1 MVLAGLSVTIVGCD
15 PDGGSGKG
23 SEDLDVHGFA
33 NGCFV
38 VKADDQYLARKG
50 DDGYA
55 FSADAAS
62 GAEAFTMRPSD
73 LGTYLFYDKD
83 GGYFM
88 SEDGPLVRQTDLTS
102 DIELADDTFISGAE
116 WELSTSER
124 DRKSYQLRH
133 RKTGDYLTM
142 DGLTADTADT
152 ARITFEEAD
161 GCKAYPELSVDAKGT
176 IERTTFE
183 DGDLY
188 GIVDTHSHI
197 MSNYA
202 FGGGGIFHGAAFH
215 RLGVEHALQDCSVFH
230 GEAGKKDFFGYA
242 FDSSGADAANLG
254 DILPRIL
261 IGELAEDNH
270 ETAGYPDFTGWPDAV
285 NRSTHQTQYY
295 RWLERAHMAGLR
307 LVVQHATTNSVICH
321 MIAGTGVQHTRYS
334 CDDMVAVDRILEATY
349 EMERYID
356 AQAGGPGEG
365 FFRIVTTPAQ
375 AREVIAEGK
384 MAVILG
390 IETSDLFNC
399 RSVPRQ
405 GDPVCNEAY
414 VREQLDKYY
423 EQGVRVLFPVHKY
436 DNAFSAGDGDR
447 AFIELGNFLN
457 SGHWSNFVE
466 DCPDVPAVFDKG
478 NIEFGD
484 LNMPRDEFISDPPND
499 VSSFPEAPI
508 SVAFNYLSYL
518 EGPVLEGDFCQN
530 HGLTPLGETLL
541 DEMMMRGMVIEI
553 DHFSR
558 RSYARAME
566 ILEDKDYPAA
576 GTHGTNINGELYALG
591 GVSKTGIR
599 TCRTP
604 GEQGSQLQRV
614 TDRVAQIE
622 QNGGYPAEGFGFD
635 LNGFAGAPGPRFGP
649 NSGCADPQQDPVT
662 YPFESFDGGVT
673 FTKPKVGNRTIDF
686 NEEGFVHIGMLP
698 ELLQDARNDAASDAD
713 LEPLFR
719 SAEGYIRMWEK
730 SEARGE
736 ALSGG

>member
-321 MIAGTGVQHTRYS
+321 MIAGTGV
-334 CDDMVAVDRILEATY
+334 
-349 EMERYID
+349 
-356 AQAGGPGEG
+356 
-365 FFRIVTTPAQ
+365 
-375 AREVIAEGK
+375 
-384 MAVILG
+384 
-390 IETSDLFNC
+390 
-399 RSVPRQ
+399 
-405 GDPVCNEAY
+405 
-414 VREQLDKYY
+414 
-423 EQGVRVLFPVHKY
+423 
-436 DNAFSAGDGDR
+436 
-447 AFIELGNFLN
+447 
-457 SGHWSNFVE
+457 
-466 DCPDVPAVFDKG
+466 
-478 NIEFGD
+478 
-484 LNMPRDEFISDPPND
+484 
-499 VSSFPEAPI
+499 
-508 SVAFNYLSYL
+508 
-518 EGPVLEGDFCQN
+518 
-530 HGLTPLGETLL
+530 
-541 DEMMMRGMVIEI
+541 
-553 DHFSR
+553 
-558 RSYARAME
+558 
-566 ILEDKDYPAA
+566 
-576 GTHGTNINGELYALG
+576 
-591 GVSKTGIR
+591 
-599 TCRTP
+599 
-604 GEQGSQLQRV
+604 
-614 TDRVAQIE
+614 
-622 QNGGYPAEGFGFD
+622 
-635 LNGFAGAPGPRFGP
+635 
-649 NSGCADPQQDPVT
+649 
-662 YPFESFDGGVT
+662 
-673 FTKPKVGNRTIDF
+673 
-686 NEEGFVHIGMLP
+686 
-698 ELLQDARNDAASDAD
+698 
-713 LEPLFR
+713 
-719 SAEGYIRMWEK
+719 
-730 SEARGE
+730 
-736 ALSGG
+736 